1 MCSAFSPLVG
11 SLAKRVTL
19 KCETNLRKTWLLS
32 ALAALWE
39 VEGEGKRGGEEK
51 GEGEGG
57 RGKRGGEGIWKRG
70 RIWKR
75 GEMGGEGRRV
85 KGRQDEGRE
94 NWGGVG

>member
-39 VEGEGKRGGEEK
+39 VEGEGKRGGEEG
-51 GEGEGG
+51 GEGEG
-57 RGKRGGEGIWKRG
+57 K
-70 RIWKR
+70 
-75 GEMGGEGRRV
+75 RV
-85 KGRQDEGRE
+85 KGREDKGRE
-94 NWGGVG
+94 NWRVEGR